1 MKFITKLGFAALLT
15 ATATTA
21 SVAQMY
27 GGLQVG
33 YSMPTASGVFSGSNP
48 TGTAAAGTATS
59 GTATTNVKEN
69 IYGTSGTGLSFGLNA
84 GYMFSEHFGF
94 DLGAS
99 YNIGSPVVTA
109 SQDVASIPAPG
120 IAQATKETFTTS
132 GTQIRLIPSLVVS
145 AGKDGIKPYAR
156 FGVVVPV
163 SGETI
168 TDYSNV
174 TTVTSPLGSTTYTTK
189 GKTKTDGQLS
199 VGFNTAVGVNIG
211 LGEKMTVFGEL
222 ALTTLTI
229 KAKSSQTTEY
239 SSDAP
244 GRPKTLA
251 DRKFS
256 DNNINYVD
264 KLDNSSNAAGY
275 ATTFD
280 DKKATDALAL
290 TANYNSLGLNV
301 GIRYKF

>member
-33 YSMPTASGVFSGSNP
+33 YSMPTASGVYSGSNP
-48 TGTAAAGTATS
+48 AGTAAAGTSTTGTS
-59 GTATTNVKEN
+59 AAKVTEN

-99 YNIGSPVVTA
+99 YNIASPVVTA
-109 SQDVASIPAPG
+109 SQDFTTALAPG
-120 IAQATKETFTTS
+120 ITQATKESFTTS
-132 GTQIRLIPSLVVS
+132 GTQIRLTPSLVVS
-145 AGKDGIKPYAR
+145 AGNEGIKPYGR
-156 FGVVVPV
+156 FGVVIPV

-168 TDYSNV
+168 TEYSNV
-174 TTVTSPLGSTTYTTK
+174 SVVTTPLGATTYTTK

-199 VGFNTAVGVNIG
+199 VGFNTAIGVNIG
-211 LGEKMTVFGEL
+211 LGDKMTVFGEL

-229 KAKSSQTTEY
+229 KAKSSTTTEY

-251 DRKFS
+251 DRSFS
-256 DNNINYVD
+256 DNNTTYLD
-264 KLDNSSNAAGY
+264 KLDSSSNTAGY

-280 DKKATDALAL
+280 TAKATNALAL